1 MKYLISI
8 FIIVSVSYGMTIQR
22 PDLLKIENEV
32 HRIRTYP
39 LVDLKDTDSLVYDR
53 LNYFSEEE
61 LEISGKDTSYLVF
74 INSNCWR
81 EFACSWI
88 IVNDKLYL
96 ESIENCVNGKTVPLD
111 AIFNNSQVTNGKV
124 LAYWYTG
131 EFELWSKS
139 RSHILVIKIENGNVI
154 DRINKPFD

>member
-53 LNYFSEEE
+53 LDD
-61 LEISGKDTSYLVF
+61 LTTKHEITDNDTLITVVISSG
-74 INSNCWR
+74 CWR
-81 EFACSWI
+81 QFACSWI
-88 IVNDKLYL
+88 IENNKLYL
-96 ESIENCVNGKTVPLD
+96 ESIKICVTGKTVPLD
-111 AIFNNSQVTNGKV
+111 AIFNNSQINDDKV

-139 RSHILVIKIENGNVI
+139 RSHILVIKIENGKVI